1 MPDLSL
7 GAISARDLMKDGR
20 TPASANTA
28 RQRDWDELAAGS
40 IKYSCVRVHV
50 SATFEKANRSDL
62 TSRVT

>member
-7 GAISARDLMKDGR
+7 GAMSARDVMKDGR

-28 RQRDWDELAAGS
+28 RQRDCDELAARS
-40 IKYSCVRVHV
+40 IKYSCVRVQL
-50 SATFEKANRSDL
+50 SDTFEKANRSDL